1 MTNHCMIII
10 FTTSA
15 IRLYIGLHFNFFFT
29 YCNITVNLLRSI
41 MQSILTRS
49 EDQRDVEGNRSDALG
64 LVFYSY
70 VGRCVTSVKIDI
82 TRRRWEGAQ
91 SPSSTCRTLEVV
103 CSMAYRLNFE
113 WVSINRPSHL
123 LVDNLNYNFN
133 LPSRL
138 AGLLSTLPQSMY
150 WHNIY
155 VVHWRSVSSRRISI
169 KIHVYSQ
176 GRQMKFCLINNNS
189 IISTFRWIP
198 THTSTIKVNIR
209 CQSKKTW

>member
-82 TRRRWEGAQ
+82 TRRR
-91 SPSSTCRTLEVV
+91 
-103 CSMAYRLNFE
+103 
-113 WVSINRPSHL
+113 
-123 LVDNLNYNFN
+123 
-133 LPSRL
+133 
-138 AGLLSTLPQSMY
+138 
-150 WHNIY
+150 
-155 VVHWRSVSSRRISI
+155 
-169 KIHVYSQ
+169 
-176 GRQMKFCLINNNS
+176 
-189 IISTFRWIP
+189 
-198 THTSTIKVNIR
+198 
-209 CQSKKTW
+209 